1 MEKLKND
8 LSKWAEAHVFYDKFT
23 NNSIDPNDK
32 IAADEN
38 IWRNE
43 AIHNTPNGK
52 LLADNSF
59 FKSLRKNTVYL
70 AHITPNLHNILE
82 QNNLY
87 PSGGCLVG
95 GIYCVPIEEK
105 NGKMRLHN
113 LGEYI
118 LKKEMPRLLGAGTS
132 DLLNVLIVKINL
144 PNIGKNKLS
153 GIDYLRLGN
162 IHFDIYRRLEYL
174 LSFRERESLEKICT
188 QRISRSMDYLG
199 FCNKMYC
206 HGQKID
212 SNKFLKALY
221 SAIDHLPILGYFYF
235 EIISEYIM
243 LFQDN
248 ASSVLYKKMGEF
260 FSPSYKNI
268 VPDLSPQLAQNFSL
282 RQFHPKIE
290 EVIDYLDKNLIFKN
304 FDKGNFIDYV
314 IKRLCFLTNARL
326 FDNKACLTDWNKIQC
341 NFDCLAGYMAPLLG
355 HLIHRE
361 LRTFKRYPYFYF
373 YFDQYKALQIWNY
386 WNHMDIVI
394 PFNGI
399 MPKGEV
405 GINPA
410 YTNLDYEIFTSRIY
424 DKNGC
429 AYLEPK
435 ERTKINIVPKLVDL
449 KFTSMRNKDHQ
460 IISQKNN
467 YGRLY

>member
-1 MEKLKND
+1 
-8 LSKWAEAHVFYDKFT
+8 
-23 NNSIDPNDK
+23 
-32 IAADEN
+32 
-38 IWRNE
+38 
-43 AIHNTPNGK
+43 
-52 LLADNSF
+52 
-59 FKSLRKNTVYL
+59 
-70 AHITPNLHNILE
+70 
-82 QNNLY
+82 
-87 PSGGCLVG
+87 
-95 GIYCVPIEEK
+95 
-105 NGKMRLHN
+105 
-113 LGEYI
+113 
-118 LKKEMPRLLGAGTS
+118 
-132 DLLNVLIVKINL
+132 
-144 PNIGKNKLS
+144 
-153 GIDYLRLGN
+153 
-162 IHFDIYRRLEYL
+162 
-174 LSFRERESLEKICT
+174 
-188 QRISRSMDYLG
+188 
-199 FCNKMYC
+199 
-206 HGQKID
+206 
-212 SNKFLKALY
+212 
-221 SAIDHLPILGYFYF
+221 
-235 EIISEYIM
+235 M